1 MALTRS
7 YKELVLNDIKS
18 DPAFAAALFQEAVTA
33 VFNGELSFALTTL
46 RDIVNVGMGFQA
58 LSRAVGMTAQNLHR
72 VLCEKGNPT
81 VKTLGKIITAIGEH
95 SGFEKPVFAVAS

>member
-7 YKELVLNDIKS
+7 YKELVLNDIKN
-18 DPAFAAALFQEAVTA
+18 DPAFAAALFQEAVTS

-46 RDIVNVGMGFQA
+46 RDIVNAGMGFQA

-95 SGFEKPVFAVAS
+95 GGFEKPVFAVAS